1 MSILHA
7 LLEAIITAP
16 IDMVVDSV
24 SEEFR
29 QAGDARDHP
38 VYKKKL
44 QELIDRNKKFE
55 EERERSNRNPG

>member
-16 IDMVVDSV
+16 VEMVVHSV
-24 SEEFR
+24 SEEF
-29 QAGDARDHP
+29 QNAGDPTDHP

-44 QELIDRNKKFE
+44 QELIDRNKRFE